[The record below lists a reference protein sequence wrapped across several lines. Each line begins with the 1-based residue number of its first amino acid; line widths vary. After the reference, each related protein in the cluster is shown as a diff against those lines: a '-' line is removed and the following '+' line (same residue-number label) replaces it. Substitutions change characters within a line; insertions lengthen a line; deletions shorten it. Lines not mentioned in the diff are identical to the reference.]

1 MWETISSPLP
11 VPFNFVVILVLL
23 IISGSVIGVIAKYIR
38 DYAVYRQELDFKRDM
53 LDRGLGAEEIEQI
66 VRASGVEMSADAEE

>member
-66 VRASGVEMSADAEE
+66 VRASGVEMSADAED